1 MGMRYLLVD
10 HITGVQGRTLIRGIK
25 NIAMSEE
32 FLSFHF
38 PENPVM
44 PGALLLEALVQ
55 LAGWLEAESSRFKS
69 WILLRRVGR
78 CRYYG
83 FARPGD
89 QVSLEVTSLPSTD
102 SDVRGYKGIGSG
114 KGKKLIHAEFK
125 GILYPLSTLHDPVS
139 ARHFFQILTR
149 DRGVDPN
156 G

>member
-1 MGMRYLLVD
+1 MRYLLID
-10 HITGVQGRTLIRGIK
+10 QITEVQHHTLIRGIK
-25 NIAMSEE
+25 NIAMSED

-38 PENPVM
+38 PDNPVM
-44 PGALLLEALVQ
+44 PGALLIEALVQ
-55 LAGWLEAESSRFKS
+55 LAGWLEAQSSGFNS
-69 WILLRRVGR
+69 WVLLSSVGR

-102 SDVRGYKGIGSG
+102 SNVRGYKGIGSG
-114 KGKKLIHAEFK
+114 NGKKLIHAEFK

>member
-1 MGMRYLLVD
+1 MRYLFVD
-10 HITGVQGRTLIRGIK
+10 RITEVQSHALIRGIK
-25 NIAMSEE
+25 NVAMSED

-38 PENPVM
+38 PDNPVM

-55 LAGWLEAESSRFKS
+55 LAGWLEAQSTLFNR

-89 QVSLEVTSLPSTD
+89 QVNLEVICLPSTD
-102 SDVRGYKGIGSG
+102 SNVRMYRGIGTG
-114 KGKKLIHAEFK
+114 KGKKMIDVEFE
-125 GILYPLSTLHDPVS
+125 GAVQSLATLHDPVR
-139 ARHFFQILTR
+139 AQHLFQILTR
-149 DRGVDPN
+149 DRGFDPN